1 MKAALAT
8 LGVFLAALATPVLAA
23 DASVP
28 ADLVKQWQAE
38 VQKLKTLVRPDLELK
53 LKDLRDRLANSDQVA
68 PLRYACEQAQAAYD
82 NLAKDREILAAKKA
96 EELAAA
102 ACAKAEAAALAAD
115 PALAQ
120 LRAQLAEAKKAV
132 EAADAQRPAA
142 DKAFVQARSKAA
154 NSDEVNNLYREIA
167 KAGRVLKELSAKDPN
182 VVAAQKAY
190 DEALKAYEK
199 AIVAMPEYKT
209 RATKP
214 DAYDK
219 ARHAL
224 PEYKARNDA
233 SAACEKA
240 YAAFL
245 KSDVAKAAAAA
256 RDASEKAAKKKLDDL
271 LTNSPEIAA
280 AAAKRKAADDARKA
294 AVAKADE
301 VQRNLT
307 ASLATA
313 IVRNPEALKAREAY
327 QVARKA
333 SRDLSE
339 TRTAAVK
346 NARDATLLEF
356 ETKLRN
362 RFEADPKVAEIN
374 RQIQAVDAKIKEF
387 QGQIDDVMRKP

>member
-8 LGVFLAALATPVLAA
+8 LGVFLAALATPALAA
-23 DASVP
+23 DAPAP

-38 VQKLKTLVRPDLELK
+38 VQKLKTLVRPDLEQK

-68 PLRYACEQAQAAYD
+68 PLRYACDQAQAAYE
-82 NLAKDREILAAKKA
+82 NLAKDPEILRAKKA
-96 EELAAA
+96 EEQASA
-102 ACAKAEAAALAAD
+102 ACAKAEAAALASD

-120 LRAQLAEAKKAV
+120 LRAQLAEAKKV
-132 EAADAQRPAA
+132 VDAADAQRQAA
-142 DKAFVQARSKAA
+142 DKAFVQTRSKAA

-190 DEALKAYEK
+190 DETLKAYDK
-199 AIVAMPEYKT
+199 AIVAMPEYKA

-224 PEYKARNDA
+224 REYKARNDA
-233 SAACEKA
+233 SAACENA

-256 RDASEKAAKKKLDDL
+256 RDAAEKASKKKLDDL
-271 LTNSPEIAA
+271 LMNSPEIAA

-294 AVAKADE
+294 AVAKVDE
-301 VQRNLT
+301 VQKKLT

-327 QVARKA
+327 QAARKA

>member
-8 LGVFLAALATPVLAA
+8 LGVFLAALATPALAA
-23 DASVP
+23 DAPVP

-38 VQKLKTLVRPDLELK
+38 VQKLKTLVRPDLEQK
-53 LKDLRDRLANSDQVA
+53 LKDLRDRHANSDQVA
-68 PLRYACEQAQAAYD
+68 PLRYACERAQAAYD

-96 EELAAA
+96 EEQASA
-102 ACAKAEAAALAAD
+102 ACAKAEAAALASD

-132 EAADAQRPAA
+132 DAADAQRPAA

-233 SAACEKA
+233 STACEKA
-240 YAAFL
+240 YAVFL

-294 AVAKADE
+294 AVAKADD

-327 QVARKA
+327 QAARKA

-362 RFEADPKVAEIN
+362 SFEADPKVAEIN

-387 QGQIDDVMRKP
+387 QGQIDDVTRKP